1 MLIFLNAG
9 QATSPSV
16 CEWLNSFIA
25 SDTFRNLIA
34 TATLIIAVI
43 AGFRAMAQ
51 WKESKR
57 IKRAEYIKELTDK
70 VRSDDEIVKALNLIE
85 YDRIK
90 YSLAFHESGELER
103 KVDKTLS
110 FFSYICYLKKQ
121 KLLSPDEFRFFDYE
135 VTRIF
140 QNKEIVDYLFNL
152 YHFSKKQKRPI
163 SFCYLVEYGLENGLL
178 NENFTDKNA
187 CMGEEPCYEY
197 VLNF

>member
-1 MLIFLNAG
+1 MLMLFNAE
-9 QATSPSV
+9 QATSPPV
-16 CEWLNSFIA
+16 CEWLNSFIS
-25 SDTFRNLIA
+25 SDTFRNIIA
-34 TATLIIAVI
+34 AVTLIIAVI

-57 IKRAEYIKELTDK
+57 IKRAEYIKELTDRI
-70 VRSDDEIVKALNLIE
+70 RSDDDIAQTLDLIE
-85 YDRIK
+85 YNRFK
-90 YSLAFHESGELER
+90 YSEDFHGSGEPER

-121 KLLSPDEFRFFDYE
+121 RLLSPDEFRFFDYE

-140 QNKEIVDYLFNL
+140 QNRDIVNYLYNL

-163 SFCYLVEYGLENGLL
+163 SFCYLVEYGLENSLL
-178 NENFTDKNA
+178 NKNFTDKNA
-187 CMGEEPCYEY
+187 CMGKEPCYEY